1 MLKFNETC
9 FYLFMRLKEPLLPWF
24 VECNHRTGYGAIKS
38 STFIYSMTARA
49 QPSGHFITLLPHIPR
64 LLVYIICFRYLH
76 VLNSI
81 LLFTHVVRGYVPH
94 FTVFLIESRIWLFLF
109 EYHKFNFYV
118 SSFNDSK
125 TWLQIFF
132 IFPIPFELIISK
144 CLNTMLLIFDDELV
158 IKAMFFLISMC
169 L

>member
-81 LLFTHVVRGYVPH
+81 LLFTHVVWGYVCLSTCLYPS
-94 FTVFLIESRIWLFLF
+94 FYRFLNRIPYLNYFYLNTINLIFMFLVSTTAKLDYKSFLF
-109 EYHKFNFYV
+109 
-118 SSFNDSK
+118 
-125 TWLQIFF
+125 
-132 IFPIPFELIISK
+132 FPFP
-144 CLNTMLLIFDDELV
+144 LN
-158 IKAMFFLISMC
+158 
-169 L
+169 